1 MYVEKVLG
9 HLHFDLHTLL
19 HCSLEEPGNEST
31 TKEAYKV
38 YGLLLSA
45 CPLKYVVEK
54 VCALRAEILTLKF
67 MIGYY

>member
-1 MYVEKVLG
+1 MLE
-9 HLHFDLHTLL
+9 HLHLDLHNLL
-19 HCSLEEPGNEST
+19 HCSLEEPGNECN

-45 CPLKYVVEK
+45 CPLKSVIEK

-67 MIGYY
+67 IIGYYYCSK